1 MNEIYLLPK
10 DERVLFFRIA
20 SDIMNIPFEIIE
32 KDYWVVWILEQLFA
46 LEKLKSHLTFKG
58 GTSLSKIYGLI
69 DRFSE
74 DIDLSIERDFFDF
87 GPPNDP
93 ESAPSK
99 KKQQTILDNLSKA
112 CSSYVQTQ
120 MLENLKDAIATK
132 LGTTEVWSLFSDPE
146 DSDAQTLL
154 FEYPSETS
162 KIGYIRPLVKIEI
175 GARSEH
181 WPVSEHKIQSYAKD
195 ALEQKIHEPEIRV
208 RVLHAERTFW
218 EKATILHQY
227 AHLPEDKKLPSRI
240 SRHFYDFFRLLISPI
255 KEKAL
260 VEEALLERVAIHKS
274 IYFASSW
281 ANYGTARKGTLKLL
295 PPPYV
300 LKELKTDYTLMAA
313 MFFRDI
319 PDWELILNTI
329 ESFEKEFNNYSETG
343 HKQQLQLK
351 IDALQVSSD
360 ETISSVIQD
369 MAQGKLRGEALHTA
383 LERAIQK
390 AENVN
395 QQTLNGH
402 KFLQLLINTQLDDRK
417 KLALVKAL
425 VERGAEVDVVDKSG
439 LTPFQVAIL
448 KQSKSIADF
457 LHSKGAAKRVP
468 SYMHAQYYALYL
480 QIPIN

>member
-10 DERVLFFRIA
+10 DERILFFRTA
-20 SDIMNIPFEIIE
+20 SEIMNMPSVIIE
-32 KDYWVVWILEQLFA
+32 KDYWVVWILEQLFSI
-46 LEKLKSHLTFKG
+46 EKLKSHLTFKG
-58 GTSLSKIYGLI
+58 GTSLSKVYGLI

-74 DIDLSIERDFFDF
+74 DIDLSIERDFFGF
-87 GPPNDP
+87 GSPNDP

-99 KKQQTILDNLSKA
+99 KKQQAVLDNLAKT

-120 MLENLKDAIATK
+120 MLENLKDAITVK
-132 LGTTEVWSLFSDPE
+132 LGASKDWSLFLDPE
-146 DSDAQTLL
+146 DPDSQTLL
-154 FEYPSETS
+154 FEYPSEIS
-162 KIGYIRPLVKIEI
+162 EIGYIRRLVKIEI

-195 ALEQKIHEPEIRV
+195 ALEEKIHEPEIRV

-260 VEEALLERVAIHKS
+260 IEETLLERVANHKS
-274 IYFASSW
+274 IYFASKW
-281 ANYGTARKGTLKLL
+281 ANYPTARKGSLKLL

-300 LKELKTDYTLMAA
+300 LKELKMDYALMRD

-319 PDWELILNTI
+319 PDWELILSTI
-329 ESFEKEFNNYSETG
+329 ENFEKEYNNHSEVDK
-343 HKQQLQLK
+343 KQQLW
-351 IDALQVSSD
+351 ISSD
-360 ETISSVIQD
+360 EKFSSVLQD
-369 MAQGKLRGEALHTA
+369 MAQGKLKGEALHTA
-383 LERAIQK
+383 LERLIQK
-390 AENVN
+390 VENIN
-395 QQTLNGH
+395 QLTLNGH
-402 KFLQLLINTQLDDRK
+402 KFLQLLINAQLDDRK
-417 KLALVKAL
+417 KLALVKTL

-448 KQSKSIADF
+448 KQNKSIADF

-468 SYMHAQYYALYL
+468 SYMYAQYYALYL
-480 QIPIN
+480 QMPSN